1 MPSLRRVCVF
11 CGSSPGAGDVYVAA
25 ARALGDALADRGLGL
40 VYGGAQVGLMGTV
53 ADAVLA
59 RGGEVVGV
67 LPEALQRREIRH
79 DGLTELHLVGTMHER
94 KAMMADLADAFVAL
108 PGGLGTLEEVVEAA
122 TWTQLG
128 IHQKPVGLLDSAGYW
143 APFGAF
149 LDHAV
154 EAGFVRAEHRRGVV
168 VDADPEPLLARLEA
182 WAPAHVEKWLDLG
195 QS

>member
-1 MPSLRRVCVF
+1 MAFATVCVYA
-11 CGSSPGAGDVYVAA
+11 GSNAGVDPAHADA
-25 ARALGDALADRGLGL
+25 ARALGRALVGRGCAL
-40 VYGGAQVGLMGTV
+40 VYGGGRTGLMGVV
-53 ADAVLA
+53 ADAVLEAGGRATGIIPRSLEA
-59 RGGEVVGV
+59 REV
-67 LPEALQRREIRH
+67 AHR
-79 DGLTELHLVGTMHER
+79 GLTELVVVESMHER
-94 KAMMADLADAFVAL
+94 KALMAERSDAFVAL
-108 PGGLGTLEEVVEAA
+108 PGGLGTIEELVEAA

-182 WAPAHVEKWLDLG
+182 WAPTNVEKWLDLG